1 MGEGQDQIDD
11 LTATDGRFFTALLAA
26 DAGALEEVLAPD
38 FLIVDVAAGGVTDR
52 ADFLAAVQAGAV
64 RFDAIRSFPAE
75 AVIRTYAGTAI
86 IVGRTAMSFTLPDG
100 TAVNAASRYTH
111 VFVRADTGAWQL
123 ASAQGTAI
131 S

>member
-1 MGEGQDQIDD
+1 MGESQDHVDD
-11 LTATDGRFFTALLAA
+11 ITATDGRFFDALLAA
-26 DAGALEEVLAPD
+26 DPGALDEVLAPD

-64 RFDAIRSFPAE
+64 RFDAIQSFPAE

-86 IVGRTAMSFTLPDG
+86 VVGRTAMSFTLPDG
-100 TAVNAASRYTH
+100 APVNAASRYTH
-111 VFVRADTGAWQL
+111 VFVRAADGRWRL

-131 S
+131 G